1 MAIDFQAQSGLVGPL
16 QKGGQ
21 SYLRSSDFGEQVM
34 VPGASDYYEWTR
46 QGFVFTARSGAA
58 AAIPVNTTLTNSPT
72 LWNKASSGKV
82 VVPMF
87 IALSVAAVGTPA
99 LQGFSIS
106 WLKNTGDGV
115 GTGAPLATFTNVV
128 PAANMIGR
136 GACTTQFANAV
147 VTFTTQPTVL
157 MDMGINHWLEGAAA
171 SGTISNILWDAKGS
185 IIMPPGTSISV
196 GCPTTAS
203 STTYWTSIVFAEFP
217 SYTYFN
223 A

>member
-1 MAIDFQAQSGLVGPL
+1 MAIDFQSQNGLVGPL
-16 QKGGQ
+16 LKGGQ
-21 SYLRSSDFGEQVM
+21 AYIRCSDMGEQVM

-72 LWNKASSGKV
+72 LWNTASSAKV

-87 IALSVAAVGTPA
+87 IGLSVAAVGTPA

-106 WLKNTGDGV
+106 YLASTGDGV
-115 GTGAPLATFTNVV
+115 ATGAPIVTFTNIAPVSNV
-128 PAANMIGR
+128 IGR
-136 GACTTQFANAV
+136 GAAKTKFANAT
-147 VTFTTQPTVL
+147 VTFTTQPAAL
-157 MDMGINHWLEGAAA
+157 MDLGINHWLEGAAA
-171 SGTISNILWDAKGS
+171 SGSISNILFDFKGS
-185 IIMPPGTSISV
+185 VVMPPGTAISV

-217 SYTYFN
+217 ALQYYN
-223 A
+223 Q

>member
-1 MAIDFQAQSGLVGPL
+1 MAIDFQQQNGLIGPL
-16 QKGGQ
+16 TKGGQ
-21 SYLRSSDFGEQVM
+21 SYLRSSDMGEAVF

-58 AAIPVNTTLTNSPT
+58 AAIPINTTLTNSPT
-72 LWNKASSGKV
+72 LWNVASSGKV

-87 IALSVAAVGTPA
+87 INLSVAAVGTPA

-106 WLKNTGDGV
+106 WLGNTGDGV
-115 GTGAPLATFTNVV
+115 ATGAPIATF
-128 PAANMIGR
+128 AALTPVSNMIGR
-136 GACTTQFANAV
+136 GACKARMANAT
-147 VTFTTQPTVL
+147 VTFTTQPAVL
-157 MDMGINHWLEGAAA
+157 MDIGINHWLEGAAA
-171 SGTISNILWDAKGS
+171 SGTISNISWDAKGS

-217 SYTYFN
+217 AYLYYN
-223 A
+223 Q

>member
-1 MAIDFQAQSGLVGPL
+1 MAIDFQTQSGFLGPL

-72 LWNKASSGKV
+72 LWNKASFGKV

-115 GTGAPLATFTNVV
+115 ATGAPIATFTNVV

-171 SGTISNILWDAKGS
+171 SGTISNIIWDAKGS

-217 SYTYFN
+217 AYTYYN